1 MIMTFLWGF
10 LAGLAV
16 SLITTVILLLQ
27 YRAFAGALALLLKE
41 AIDALV
47 NALSSEESGGENGH

>member
-1 MIMTFLWGF
+1 MLLFVGF
-10 LAGLAV
+10 LAGLSV
-16 SLITTVILLLQ
+16 GLIVTVILLFQ

-47 NALSSEESGGENGH
+47 NALSSEESNDENGH